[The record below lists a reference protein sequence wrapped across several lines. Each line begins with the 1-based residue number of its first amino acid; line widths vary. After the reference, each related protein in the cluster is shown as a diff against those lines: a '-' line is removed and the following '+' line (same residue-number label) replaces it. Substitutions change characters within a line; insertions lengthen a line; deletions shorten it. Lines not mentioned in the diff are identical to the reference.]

1 MEEMK
6 PAYPQIT
13 RSGHYKG
20 STKAALQDN
29 EVRQTQADRQP
40 GSPSLQGTW
49 SLQSDDSQR
58 DKQALG

>member
-1 MEEMK
+1 MEERK

-40 GSPSLQGTW
+40 GSPSLQGT
-49 SLQSDDSQR
+49 
-58 DKQALG
+58 